1 MLAEISKF
9 SLVFSGTAI
18 AVIIISDLRGLLE
31 MAETEEFQEQKHP
44 QARSDREI
52 VNTLLNGQPT
62 DYNLAE
68 LARLLIRYRGFPGAK
83 DIQADLQKVLHLWR
97 LTEEQLYAKT
107 RKIHAKAKVYKNR
120 GKREEKVEEEDD
132 G

>member
-1 MLAEISKF
+1 
-9 SLVFSGTAI
+9 
-18 AVIIISDLRGLLE
+18 